1 MVVGVAA
8 VDDRN
13 HLDDQTLVD
22 DPADHAVLATTGGKQ
37 RGERFAQR
45 LADPAQLLTKGSHDE
60 REGGGCHLLGVT
72 RLVTALGAP
81 ACGRQSL

>member
-45 LADPAQLLTKGSHDE
+45 LADPAQLLTKGPMMNAKAAVATFSE
-60 REGGGCHLLGVT
+60 SRGW
-72 RLVTALGAP
+72 
-81 ACGRQSL
+81 